1 MHERVNEFPWERS
14 FVNLDINNK
23 VYLFNQIIKIM
34 LSDFI
39 PHETITIDDRYPPWI
54 NCKIKHLINEKNAAY
69 NNYLKITKQSI
80 FCNVSVLSESIKFI
94 DCQFEK

>member
-1 MHERVNEFPWERS
+1 
-14 FVNLDINNK
+14 
-23 VYLFNQIIKIM
+23 M

-69 NNYLKITKQSI
+69 NNYLKNNKTINLFQRFST
-80 FCNVSVLSESIKFI
+80 FRVN
-94 DCQFEK
+94 